1 MIHYF
6 NKTNVIKMEKRGN
19 PNFRNRWRSG
29 VTTTIRIPEAFQSI
43 VFYVTEK
50 LDKQL
55 INEVDLER
63 MIDDYISISIKG
75 LSNNKPNDEKV
86 ININDFTDKKTNIAI
101 KPSINDFI
109 DSLNDKEKLEVLKKI
124 LK

>member
-1 MIHYF
+1 MD
-6 NKTNVIKMEKRGN
+6 KRGN
-19 PNFRNRWRSG
+19 PNFKNRWHSG
-29 VTTTIRIPEAFQSI
+29 VTTTIRIPECFQSI
-43 VFYVTEK
+43 LFYVTEK

-55 INEVDLER
+55 INEVDLQR
-63 MIDDYISISIKG
+63 MIDDYIFISIKG
-75 LSNNKPNDEKV
+75 LSDNNKPCNDKNV
-86 ININDFTDKKTNIAI
+86 ININDFNDNKKANIAI